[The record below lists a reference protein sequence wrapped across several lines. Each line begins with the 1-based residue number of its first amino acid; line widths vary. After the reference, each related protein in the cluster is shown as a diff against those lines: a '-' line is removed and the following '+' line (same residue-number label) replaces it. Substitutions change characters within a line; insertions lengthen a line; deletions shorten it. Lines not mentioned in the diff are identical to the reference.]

1 MAGNDTEGSALRL
14 DGLLTPWAGSST
26 RYRIAT
32 EHEGSQLTVAVPCRV
47 VGLPFEIQALL
58 DTGAA
63 WSIIG
68 GDLADLLVANLGPTG
83 QTMILATRLGRIRGV
98 LHEMDVTLVAE
109 RGDDLVVSASI
120 LVAPGWMGPVVLGY
134 QGFLERIRFAL
145 DPGVS
150 AEAAWFFFGGVA

>member
-1 MAGNDTEGSALRL
+1 MEQVEGGTLRL
-14 DGLLTPWAGSST
+14 DGSRTPWATSST

-32 EHEGSQLTVAVPCRV
+32 EHEGSQLTVAVPCRLA
-47 VGLPFEIQALL
+47 GLPFEVQALL

-68 GDLADLLVANLGPTG
+68 GDLADLLVARLGASG

-98 LHEMDVTLVAE
+98 LQELDVVLVAD
-109 RGDDLVVSASI
+109 RGDNLIVSASM

-145 DPGVS
+145 DPGVGPGD
-150 AEAAWFFFGGVA
+150 AWFFFGGVG

>member
-1 MAGNDTEGSALRL
+1 MNEKEGSSLWL
-14 DGLLTPWAGSST
+14 DGSREPWAASST

-32 EHEGSQLTVAVPCRV
+32 EHEGSSMTVAVPCRV

-68 GDLADLLVANLGPTG
+68 GDLADLLVTRLGTSG

-98 LHEMDVTLVAE
+98 LYELDVLLVAD
-109 RGDDLVVSASI
+109 RGENLSVSASM

-145 DPGVS
+145 DPGVGPDD
-150 AEAAWFFFGGVA
+150 AWFFFAGVG